1 MAVATQRRKKA
12 VEKKQFTYS
21 WSGIDRYN
29 EKAKGEIVAD
39 SPQHAKQLLIEQ
51 QVKVKKVAK
60 KLEFGNF
67 KKNASINSQDLT
79 FFTRQMATMMQSG
92 VPLVQSFDISA
103 QGMEK
108 NKMKALVQDI
118 RDDVAGGNLL
128 SVALRKH
135 PKHFDSLF
143 CQLVM
148 VGEQSGTID
157 HMLDRLASYKE
168 KTEALKAKIKK
179 ALTYPTAVIVVAI
192 IVTAILLIKVVPQFE
207 SLFKGFGADLP
218 AFTQF
223 VVNLSRALQEWWWI
237 IIGMLFISG
246 FLIKRA
252 HQSSEQFRQ
261 KLQLASLRIPIIGA
275 ILHQAALARFARTLC
290 TTYASGVP
298 LVDALSSAAG
308 ASGNIYYERAI
319 LQTKRSV
326 SGGQNLRN
334 SLVMTGIF
342 PNMVIQMIGIGEDA
356 GSLET
361 MLDKL
366 AIFYETAVDNAV
378 DSLTA
383 LLEPLIMS
391 VLGVLVGGLIIA
403 MYLPIFKLGAVVG

>member
-1 MAVATQRRKKA
+1 M

-29 EKAKGEIVAD
+29 EKVKGEIVAD
-39 SPQHAKQLLIEQ
+39 SPQHAKQLLTEQ
-51 QVKVKKVAK
+51 QVKVKKVGK
-60 KLEFGNF
+60 KLEIGNF
-67 KKNASINSQDLT
+67 KKNASIDSQDLT

-108 NKMKALVQDI
+108 TKMKNLVEEI
-118 RDDVAGGNLL
+118 RDEVAGGNLL
-128 SVALRKH
+128 SIALKNH
-135 PKHFDSLF
+135 PKYFDSLF

-148 VGEQSGTID
+148 VGEQSGTLD
-157 HMLDRLASYKE
+157 HMLDRLATYKE

-218 AFTQF
+218 VFTQF
-223 VVNLSRALQEWWWI
+223 VVNLSRSLQEWWWI
-237 IIGMLFISG
+237 ILAIFFATGFML
-246 FLIKRA
+246 KRA
-252 HQSSEQFRQ
+252 HQNSEQFRH
-261 KLQLASLRIPIIGA
+261 KLQLLSLKIPVVGN

-298 LVDALSSAAG
+298 LVEAMGSAAG
-308 ASGNIYYERAI
+308 ASGNIYYEKAI
-319 LQTKRSV
+319 LQAKRSV
-326 SGGQNLRN
+326 SGGQNLRT
-334 SLVMTGIF
+334 SLSITGIF

-366 AIFYETAVDNAV
+366 ATFYEAAVDNAV

-383 LLEPLIMS
+383 LLEPFIMC
-391 VLGVLVGGLIIA
+391 VLGILVGGLIIA
-403 MYLPIFKLGAVVG
+403 MYLPIFKMGSVVG

>member
-1 MAVATQRRKKA
+1 MAVTTQRRKKS

-29 EKAKGEIVAD
+29 EKVKGEIVAD
-39 SPQHAKQLLIEQ
+39 SPQNAKLLLVEQ
-51 QVKVKKVAK
+51 QIKVKKVAK
-60 KLEFGNF
+60 KIELGNF

-92 VPLVQSFDISA
+92 VPLVQSFDISS

-108 NKMKALVQDI
+108 IKMKGLVDEL
-118 RDDVAGGNLL
+118 REDVAGGNLL
-128 SVALRKH
+128 SVALKKH
-135 PKHFDSLF
+135 PKFFDSLF

-148 VGEQSGTID
+148 VGEQSGTLD

-179 ALTYPTAVIVVAI
+179 ALTYPIAVIVVAI

-218 AFTQF
+218 VFTQF
-223 VVNLSRALQEWWWI
+223 VVNLSRALQEWWWVVLGI
-237 IIGMLFISG
+237 LMVSG
-246 FLIKRA
+246 FLLKRA
-252 HQSSEQFRQ
+252 HQNSEQFRH
-261 KLQLASLRIPIIGA
+261 KLQLLSLRVPIIGG
-275 ILHQAALARFARTLC
+275 ILHQAALARFSRTLC

-298 LVDALSSAAG
+298 LVDALNSAAG
-308 ASGNIYYERAI
+308 ATGNIFYERAI
-319 LQTKRSV
+319 LQAKRSV
-326 SGGQNLRN
+326 SGGLNLRN
-334 SLVMTGIF
+334 SLVTTGVF

-383 LLEPLIMS
+383 LLEPMIMC

-403 MYLPIFKLGAVVG
+403 MYLPIFQLGSVVG

>member
-12 VEKKQFTYS
+12 IEKKQFTYS

-29 EKAKGEIVAD
+29 EKVKGEIVAD
-39 SPQHAKQLLIEQ
+39 SPQHAKQLLTEQ

-108 NKMKALVQDI
+108 LKMKGLVEDL
-118 RDDVAGGNLL
+118 RDEVAGGNLL
-128 SVALRKH
+128 SAALRKH
-135 PKHFDSLF
+135 PKFFDPLF

-148 VGEQSGTID
+148 VGEQSGTLD

-218 AFTQF
+218 VFTQF
-223 VVNLSRALQEWWWI
+223 VINISRWLQEWWWI
-237 IIGMLFISG
+237 VFACMIAAIF
-246 FLIKRA
+246 FARRA
-252 HQSSEQFRQ
+252 HQNSEPFRH
-261 KLQLASLRIPIIGA
+261 KMQLMSLKIPVIGN
-275 ILHQAALARFARTLC
+275 ILHQAALARFSRTLC

-298 LVDALSSAAG
+298 LVDAIASSAG
-308 ASGNIYYERAI
+308 ATNNIYYERAL
-319 LQTKRSV
+319 LQAKRSI
-326 SGGQNLRN
+326 SGGQNLRT
-334 SLVMTGIF
+334 SLLMTGIF

-366 AIFYETAVDNAV
+366 ATFYESAVDNAV

-383 LLEPLIMS
+383 LLEPLIMC

-403 MYLPIFKLGAVVG
+403 MYLPIFKLGSVV